1 MENTVIF
8 NRNNMMDKSIFEQYF
23 ALLQLSFPTSERRD
37 YAGHLGE
44 FSEERFSSLCYIPD
58 DKLRG
63 FINSW
68 DLGDFV
74 YVEHFAIDPQL
85 RGNGTGTALMNALR
99 TATGEKPLVLEVE
112 PPQESEIAARRVNF
126 YKRLGF
132 EMNGYKYIQPPL
144 IKGEK
149 PIPLCIMSAPSA
161 LSQNDFS
168 RIVSAMYK
176 YVYKAD
182 EGMFKS

>member
-8 NRNNMMDKSIFEQYF
+8 SKSNPMDKEIFEQYF

-44 FSEERFSSLCYIPD
+44 FSEDRFSSLCYIPD
-58 DKLRG
+58 KLGG
-63 FINSW
+63 FINWW
-68 DLGDFV
+68 DFGDFV
-74 YVEHFAIDPQL
+74 YVEHFAVEPQL
-85 RGNGTGTALMNALR
+85 RGNGTGSALMNALR
-99 TATGEKPLVLEVE
+99 STVGEKPLVLEVE
-112 PPQESEIAARRVNF
+112 PPQDSEIAAHRVNF

-132 EMNGYKYIQPPL
+132 EMNSFKYIQPPL

-149 PIPLCIMSAPSA
+149 PIPLCIMSAPAA
-161 LSQNDFS
+161 LSQSDFS
-168 RIVSAMYK
+168 RIVSAIHK

>member
-1 MENTVIF
+1 MENTVLF
-8 NRNNMMDKSIFEQYF
+8 SKTNPMNKEIFEQYF
-23 ALLQLSFPTSERRD
+23 ALLQASFPTSERRD

-44 FSEERFSSLCYIPD
+44 FSEEKFSSLCYIP

-68 DLGDFV
+68 DFEDFV
-74 YVEHFAIDPQL
+74 YVEHFAVDPQL
-85 RGNGTGTALMNALR
+85 RGNGTGSALMNALR
-99 TATGEKPLVLEVE
+99 STAGEKPLVLEVE

-132 EMNGYKYIQPPL
+132 ELNSFKYIQPPL

-149 PIPLCIMSAPSA
+149 PIPLCIMSAPA
-161 LSQNDFS
+161 TLSQSDFS

-176 YVYKAD
+176 YVYKTD
-182 EGMFKS
+182 ESMFKS